1 MQHRCSC
8 CWEHE
13 CGRESFAPALLASAD
28 DAVETYNAV
37 VSLHSLDRS
46 ILDVSPE
53 RVSRMLVRLGFL
65 HREPYPGDLEAA
77 LDLVAAVES

>member
-1 MQHRCSC
+1 MLRTCPYRRPG
-8 CWEHE
+8 
-13 CGRESFAPALLASAD
+13 CGCELSPAPFSGLT
-28 DAVETYNAV
+28 DAIEVYNAV
-37 VSLHSLDRS
+37 VSLHSLDRT

>member
-1 MQHRCSC
+1 MLRTCPYC
-8 CWEHE
+8 RPGCG
-13 CGRESFAPALLASAD
+13 CGRESAPFVSGVE
-28 DAVETYNAV
+28 DAVEVYNAV
-37 VSLHSLDRS
+37 VSLHSLDRT

-65 HREPYPGDLEAA
+65 HREPYLGDLEAA